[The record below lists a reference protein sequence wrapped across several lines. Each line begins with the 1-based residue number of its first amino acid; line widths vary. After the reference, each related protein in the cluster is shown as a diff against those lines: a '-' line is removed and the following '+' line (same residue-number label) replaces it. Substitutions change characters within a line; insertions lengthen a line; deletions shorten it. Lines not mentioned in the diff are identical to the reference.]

1 MNLKHLLGNVSNL
14 EDKYVFT
21 ISLGFWRLLVGLAG
35 VALALG
41 LLFFVWGLTP
51 SFKPG
56 VDKQAYPP
64 PVEVSLQELQKK
76 VLPPPLLASKESM
89 PAPTDIQP
97 AGEEEQQKSA
107 EPATMPE
114 EIAYNRLLDSLR
126 TLIPPEKYAWES
138 RGHWDYPYGRRY
150 WEYYRTSQYRKWK
163 VEYVGVKDRLEAA
176 YQQANAETFADKQE
190 LLRAY
195 LMVVGRFPEE
205 NRPEVLAALCTYAKE
220 SVPQSVGNVQLLNV
234 AVDSFST
241 ATTEYLKK
249 LANFGKK
256 NPNDGRAFIEYANA
270 VLGKFDAEIRLDA
283 LQAMVAQYYRR
294 FNNRIDLQK
303 EITDSF
309 LPLLA
314 EFEPRYQVAALE
326 NYYGLYLRKN
336 AERLAEIERID
347 EAYARERSRAESVL
361 YEKKARKAEWRLRGV
376 YAIGGAVVFIAF
388 LALILALLSMRSYLQ
403 RICASLEA
411 GR

>member
-1 MNLKHLLGNVSNL
+1 MNLKHILGNVSKL

-41 LLFFVWGLTP
+41 LLFFLWGLTP

-64 PVEVSLQELQKK
+64 PVQVSLQELQKK
-76 VLPPPLLASKESM
+76 VLPPALLASKEAM
-89 PAPTDIQP
+89 PAPTDTP
-97 AGEEEQQKSA
+97 PPGEEKPHA
-107 EPATMPE
+107 PTEPVTTPE
-114 EIAYNRLLDSLR
+114 EIAYNKLLDSLK
-126 TLIPPEKYAWES
+126 TLIPPEKYPWES

-150 WEYYRTSQYRKWK
+150 WEYYRTSRYRKWK
-163 VEYVGVKDRLEAA
+163 VEYVGVKDRLKAA
-176 YQQANAETFADKQE
+176 YKRANAESFADKQE

-195 LMVVGRFPEE
+195 LTVVGRFPEE
-205 NRPEVLAALCTYAKE
+205 KRAEALSALCTYSKDSVLE
-220 SVPQSVGNVQLLNV
+220 SVDNVKLLNT

-249 LANFGKK
+249 LANFGRK
-256 NPNDGRAFIEYANA
+256 NPNDGRAFIAYANT

-283 LQAMVAQYYRR
+283 LQAMIAQYYRR

-314 EFEPRYQVAALE
+314 EFEPRHQVAALE
-326 NYYGLYLRKN
+326 NYYALYLRKN
-336 AERLAEIERID
+336 AARLAEIERID